1 MMTCTIR
8 VINPNLLLFFNPQ
21 KENNYEFNTK
31 LSICHIAYM
40 RAGEKIY
47 IQLRRTIF
55 QYKWNSRALTRKLN
69 NETSHSH
76 LVFKIGPFIIRSDNF
91 FDGDQTRPVF
101 FGISPDPWFEM
112 LLHHLHIII
121 LALWSRPGPVR
132 FQNLELFTGLECGI
146 GLSTSVVF
154 NVKAGR
160 QAPEPI
166 GKRSASL
173 FGEIELA
180 FEHCG
185 TEWMAV
191 TQASWVDELCL

>member
-8 VINPNLLLFFNPQ
+8 VINPNLLFFFTHRKKRTKNLIP
-21 KENNYEFNTK
+21 NFPFVTLHTYELGK
-31 LSICHIAYM
+31 
-40 RAGEKIY
+40 KIY
-47 IQLRRTIF
+47 IQLWRTIF
-55 QYKWNSRALTRKLN
+55 QYKWNSRALIRKLN

-112 LLHHLHIII
+112 LFHHLHIII
-121 LALWSRPGPVR
+121 LALSSRPGPVR
-132 FQNLELFTGLECGI
+132 FQNPELFTGLECGI
-146 GLSTSVVF
+146 GLSTSAVF
-154 NVKAGR
+154 NVKAGC

-173 FGEIELA
+173 FREIELA

-185 TEWMAV
+185 TPWMAV
-191 TQASWVDELCL
+191 TQTSWVDELCL